1 MNGFARIVAV
11 GLCGILVGCAPQQ
24 PLRKRTIE
32 APTLSCEDANRLA
45 YRTVTTLGYTVASLQ
60 VGRPGQPGHIVAEK
74 DGGQVGTV
82 TITCHESGATVEPQK
97 SGLPIPT
104 LIGAAER
111 PHEFQ
116 NLFQHTFN
124 ILRSGQEYAAHQGPA
139 KGLTMTMTRLNS
151 FESQMD
157 LGADLPANGV
167 LPIKVEI
174 NNNTPR
180 PYGLDTGKVY
190 LQSAGGSD
198 RIAPV
203 APPAAGQGKALQ
215 GEITIQPGQ
224 SVTGYLFYPA
234 GNYSSARTTLID
246 KENDEG
252 EGFSVQF

>member
-1 MNGFARIVAV
+1 MKSLMRFGLA
-11 GLCGILVGCAPQQ
+11 GLCGILIGCVPQQ

-82 TITCHESGATVEPQK
+82 TITCNDSGAVVEPQK

-116 NLFQHTFN
+116 NLFHRTFT
-124 ILRSGQEYAAHQGPA
+124 ILRTSQEHQQGPGQ
-139 KGLTMTMTRLNS
+139 GLTMTMTRLNS

-174 NNNTPR
+174 HNNTPR

-190 LQSAGGSD
+190 LQPIGGSD

-203 APPAAGQGKALQ
+203 APPAVGQGKALQ

-234 GNYSSARTTLID
+234 GNYSSARTMLID